1 MDMLIFTNIMKDE
14 KHMGEEDI
22 YLEFY
27 STWRSRNNG
36 AQIFQSESIFDKTNK
51 TFLPNSR
58 KVLSTFPY
66 KKFRTYC
73 LDGVQVA
80 QTKVHFP
87 HFQVQPRKRGVLGWG
102 WGCLGTCIS
111 AKGVCDGRVKNRGG
125 GWYSGQN
132 ETLSGQGKTPCGQYI

>member
-80 QTKVHFP
+80 QTVVHFA
-87 HFQVQPRKRGVLGWG
+87 HFEVQPRKRGVLGWG
-102 WGCLGTCIS
+102 WGCFGYVHIRER
-111 AKGVCDGRVKNRGG
+111 GV
-125 GWYSGQN
+125 
-132 ETLSGQGKTPCGQYI
+132 